1 MKLMY
6 SPGAC
11 SIGIHVLLEEIGKP
25 YETQLVNL
33 REGAQYKPE
42 FTTVNPK
49 SKVPTLVRDDGSV
62 LTEYPAIAY
71 WLARTNPEK
80 KLLPDDVDAQAR
92 ALEALDYA
100 VATVHM
106 QGFGR
111 LFRAANF
118 TPNPDDEDK
127 VKERGRELAEKG
139 CAVLD
144 KALAGKD
151 YLAGSFSIA
160 DSALFMSVLGRQA
173 HEHETA
179 AELRGAP
186 QPDDGAA
193 RGAACAAA
201 GGSELTCTGR
211 SRMPRSRRFRS
222 GFSGMARPTG
232 TPRAFRRATSISR

>member
-25 YETQLVNL
+25 YEAQLVNL
-33 REGAQYKPE
+33 REGAQFKPE
-42 FTTVNPK
+42 FTSVNPK

-71 WLARTNPEK
+71 WLARTNPDK

-92 ALEALDYA
+92 VLEALDYC

-106 QGFGR
+106 QGFSR
-111 LFRAANF
+111 LFRASNY
-118 TPNPDDEDK
+118 TPNPADEDK
-127 VKERGRELAEKG
+127 VKERGKEMVEKG
-139 CAVLD
+139 FAVMD

-160 DSALFMSVLGRQA
+160 DSALFYVEFWGGKRMNMKLPPNCEA
-173 HEHETA
+173 H
-179 AELRGAP
+179 L
-186 QPDDGAA
+186 D
-193 RGAACAAA
+193 
-201 GGSELTCTGR
+201 
-211 SRMPRSRRFRS
+211 RM
-222 GFSGMARPTG
+222 MARPAVQRVLQQEG
-232 TPRAFRRATSISR
+232 LN